1 MAKAYASAIIDAP
14 IETVWSIVRDF
25 NGLPNW
31 HPAIVTSE
39 IEDGLEA
46 DVVGCV
52 RRFQLQDGALVR
64 ERLLAFSDAD
74 WSLTYNFETPA
85 FPVENYLATIRLL
98 PVTNGDRTFVE
109 WEATFDEAPKDRGK
123 YVEIISNAVF
133 QSGWTA
139 LKGKV
144 ADLPKPAGA
153 ERWKAGRPN
162 KVWCS
167 SVINGPIDK
176 VWAIMRDFSGMGGWH
191 DDIARMQMIGGV
203 RSDKVSGV
211 REFYFGEGHL
221 HEELLSLSD
230 LERSFSYRI
239 TKSPMPWIGY
249 VAGARLYRVTDEEWT
264 FAVWT
269 ADWAATA
276 EHDPI
281 LQRDV
286 HENVFQKAFD
296 TINARFFAGQQAGQ
310 AAA

>member
-14 IETVWSIVRDF
+14 VETVWSLVRDF
-25 NGLPNW
+25 NGLPTW
-31 HPAIVTSE
+31 HPAIASSE
-39 IEDGLEA
+39 IEDGLDA

-52 RRFQLQDGALVR
+52 RSFTLQDGTHIR
-64 ERLLAFSDAD
+64 ERLLTLSDAD
-74 WSLTYNFETPA
+74 RTLTYNFEKPA
-85 FPVENYLATIRLL
+85 FPVENYIATIRLM
-98 PVTNGDRTFVE
+98 PVTSGDRTFAE
-109 WEATFDEAPKDRGK
+109 WEATFDEAPEDRGK

-139 LKGKV
+139 LKAKV
-144 ADLPKPAGA
+144 GGMEKPAGA

-167 SVINGPIDK
+167 SVIDGPVDA
-176 VWAIMRDFSGMGGWH
+176 VWGIMRDFAGMGGWH
-191 DDIARMQMIGGV
+191 EDISRMHMIDGV

-211 REFYFGEGHL
+211 RDFMFGEGHL

-230 LERSFSYRI
+230 LDRSFSYRI
-239 TKSPMPWIGY
+239 TKNPMPWAGY
-249 VAGARLYRVTDEEWT
+249 VAGARLHRVTDGDRT

-276 EHDPI
+276 EHDPE
-281 LQRDV
+281 LQKNV

-296 TINARFFAGQQAGQ
+296 TINERYFKGRTTAQ
-310 AAA
+310 AAE